1 MKLYEMYLLPLTI
14 AVALRLSIFAFV
26 KAQIIKAN
34 IMESTLNTS
43 DRLIERSYNDYHQTI
58 LHYITYR
65 INHKYDAEDL
75 AQDVFIRLIDYKLML
90 REETVKYFL
99 FTIARNIVIDY
110 LRRYYKKQE
119 VTSYIYDHAV
129 TYSNETEQN
138 LHAKEILFLEK
149 RKLQSF
155 PSQRKTIYFMNRFH
169 EKTAGEI
176 AEELNLSKRTVEN
189 HLMIGRKVMR
199 NYMKQ
204 CI

>member
-1 MKLYEMYLLPLTI
+1 
-14 AVALRLSIFAFV
+14 
-26 KAQIIKAN
+26 
-34 IMESTLNTS
+34 MESTLNNS

-58 LHYITYR
+58 LNYITYR

-99 FTIARNIVIDY
+99 FTIARNIIIDY

-119 VTSYIYDHAV
+119 ITSYIYDHAV
-129 TYSNETEQN
+129 TYTNETEPN

-149 RKLQSF
+149 NKLQSF
-155 PSQRKTIYFMNRFH
+155 PSQRKTIYIMNRFY
-169 EKTAGEI
+169 EKSTGEI
-176 AEELNLSKRTVEN
+176 AEELSLSKRTVEN

-199 NYMKQ
+199 NYIKQ